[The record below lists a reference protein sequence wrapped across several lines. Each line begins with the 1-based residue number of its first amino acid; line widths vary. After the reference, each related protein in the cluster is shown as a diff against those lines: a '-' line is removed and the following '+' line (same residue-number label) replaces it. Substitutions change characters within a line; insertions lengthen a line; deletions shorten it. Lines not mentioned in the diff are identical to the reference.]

1 MWVHAYSFK
10 SDDGAFAQSDDGA
23 VAELRRWSILMLKIW
38 YHMNDVQD
46 VRVA

>member
-23 VAELRRWSILMLKIW
+23 FAQSDDGV
-38 YHMNDVQD
+38 Y
-46 VRVA
+46 

>member
-23 VAELRRWSILMLKIW
+23 FAQSDDIV
-38 YHMNDVQD
+38 Y
-46 VRVA
+46 